1 MLQASKTRPELPRLG
16 TLRMPRATLSATSA
30 ILLLALYFALS
41 QNHAFLT
48 AVWHSLPQPHSVQ
61 EWRIAGSASVAMYGL
76 MILAVLPFSARRVF
90 KPAAMAMLVIAAV
103 CSYFMD
109 SFGTVINRSMIT
121 NVLLTDTREASDL
134 LRPSFFLHVALQGLV
149 PALLLAHCEIRYK
162 GLLRES
168 VNRLLILVI
177 VMACITALMATQ
189 YSDLAF
195 WGRENRRVRLYL
207 NPIMPVSAFAGVMRE
222 NLFSGPPE
230 APTPIATDA
239 VRIPQP
245 NARPLLVVLVVGET
259 ARAANFQLNGYSRMT
274 NPKLAQT
281 AGLINFPNV
290 SACGTATAESV
301 PCMFSM
307 LQRSGFSRKK
317 AAKQENLLDVLR
329 RVGVEV
335 SWRDNDSGC
344 QEVCRRVDYRSLE
357 ESSDSDLCDDNG
369 CHDGILLRALE
380 ESPPAT
386 GAARLLVLHQK
397 GSHGPAYF
405 KRYPE
410 SSRHFKPD
418 CRDENVQRCSREE
431 TVNAYDN
438 TIVYTDEM
446 LASLIE
452 TLERS
457 QSRMDSVLIYV
468 SDHGESLGENGLY
481 LHGLPYAIA
490 PGEQTHVPM
499 IAWFSSQAP
508 TALGLD
514 LGCVQAKRNAAYSH
528 DNLFSSILGIL
539 DIKTKSY
546 EKADDIFSTC
556 RRADIA
562 SA

>member
-1 MLQASKTRPELPRLG
+1 MLQASNTQTELPRLG
-16 TLRMPRATLSATSA
+16 SLRIPRANLSATSA
-30 ILLLALYFALS
+30 ILLLALYLALV
-41 QNHAFLT
+41 QNHAFFA
-48 AVWHSLPQPHSVQ
+48 AVWHSLPRPYSLQ

-76 MILAVLPFSARRVF
+76 MVLAVLPFSARRVF

-149 PALLLAHCEIRYK
+149 PALLLARCEIRYK

-177 VMACITALMATQ
+177 VMACIAALMATQ
-189 YSDLAF
+189 YSELAF

-230 APTPIATDA
+230 APMPIATDA
-239 VRIPQP
+239 VRITQP
-245 NARPLLVVLVVGET
+245 NTRPLLVVLVVGET
-259 ARAANFQLNGYSRMT
+259 ARAANFQLNGYSRRT
-274 NPKLAQT
+274 NPRLAQT
-281 AGLINFPNV
+281 AGLINFPHV
-290 SACGTATAESV
+290 SSCGTATAESV

-307 LQRSGFSRKK
+307 LQRSSFSRKK
-317 AAKQENLLDVLR
+317 AAKQENLLDVLS

-357 ESSDSDLCDDNG
+357 ESKDAELCDDDG

-380 ESPPAT
+380 EPPPPE

-410 SSRHFKPD
+410 SARHFKPD

-438 TIVYTDEM
+438 TIVYTDEF
-446 LASLIE
+446 LASLIAM
-452 TLERS
+452 LERN
-457 QSRMDSVLIYV
+457 QARMDSVLIYV

-490 PGEQTHVPM
+490 PSEQTHVPM
-499 IAWFSSQAP
+499 MAWFSSHAP
-508 TALGLD
+508 TTLGLD
-514 LGCVQAKRNAAYSH
+514 LECVNARSKAAYSH
-528 DNLFSSILGIL
+528 DNLFSSVLGL
-539 DIKTKSY
+539 LNVRTTAYDR
-546 EKADDIFSTC
+546 ADDIFSTC
-556 RRADIA
+556 RRADVIPA
-562 SA
+562 